1 MIPGMKLVEGRG
13 KESWD
18 SEEQA
23 VKKLKELGFT
33 EEQIYQKKIV
43 SPSHLLKLTSDEDIK
58 ARIRKLTVHVP
69 GSPVL
74 ADENDRRA
82 AISAELLTEMYG
94 EEPIDKGA
102 G

>member
-1 MIPGMKLVEGRG
+1 M
-13 KESWD
+13 
-18 SEEQA
+18 
-23 VKKLKELGFT
+23 
-33 EEQIYQKKIV
+33 YQKKIV
-43 SPSHLLKLTSDEDIK
+43 SPSHILKLTSDEDIK
-58 ARIRKLTVHVP
+58 AGIRKLTVHVP

-94 EEPIDKGA
+94 EEPIGKGA